1 MKLMSFWISSVGA
14 LAASGVLF
22 STAAQAQGQLTPPSI
37 SANGEITG
45 FTPTQ
50 GSMVKR
56 KISSS
61 ASGSPC
67 GGYLRKRGWNEGLNN
82 AGKPNE
88 FTVALGIAPVSE
100 EISSDGYVDSRYV
113 AFREAWIVA
122 NGAMAR
128 ALESKV
134 SSDASRVLKTR
145 SSQREEISPAEKAAS
160 LRKQAAGIET
170 GSENKSVGVEGTISK
185 GFRLLNAAIDKEL
198 KALGHDVDAEQKAL
212 NEKNAARKKE
222 LIAKAEAAEKEAKRI
237 TGRRDFKEIIK
248 AVAQERMKGIY
259 SAFTSENLSPNA
271 AAKTQIC
278 VALKYSP
285 RSERMADMMAA
296 RDFTNAPQLE
306 PDIPLVEQLPD
317 PSNPQGVFQLV
328 TMWGLNILFD
338 ENGQVNLVAF
348 GQAGY
353 RNGDEN
359 EELAAKETAK
369 LRAEGMIRLFINQ
382 TVAVQQAAKVGQ
394 TVKSFKD
401 AVSKTAL
408 NKETM
413 SRMEQK
419 AGFRPINGLK
429 QVIDWNGIH
438 PVTNGG
444 IAGSVVSWNA
454 SEAAGALVSK
464 ARQNKRVRDR
474 GGVGINRR
482 NDRSLQSAPTRKG
495 GLRGSTRSRDF

>member
-1 MKLMSFWISSVGA
+1 MRKRILIVSQEVFPYISDSDIAESVLDLAKIVKKNPDVEVRLMMPKYGCVNERRHQLHEVIR
-14 LAASGVLF
+14 LSGVNIVVNDIDQPLIVKVA
-22 STAAQAQGQLTPPSI
+22 SIPQARLQVYFIDNDEYFQ
-37 SANGEITG
+37 
-45 FTPTQ
+45 
-50 GSMVKR
+50 R
-56 KISSS
+56 K
-61 ASGSPC
+61 
-67 GGYLRKRGWNEGLNN
+67 LVVNEKNNTRKREL
-82 AGKPNE
+82 
-88 FTVALGIAPVSE
+88 
-100 EISSDGYVDSRYV
+100 
-113 AFREAWIVA
+113 
-122 NGAMAR
+122 MAR
-128 ALESKV
+128 A
-134 SSDASRVLKTR
+134 D
-145 SSQREEISPAEKAAS
+145 
-160 LRKQAAGIET
+160 
-170 GSENKSVGVEGTISK
+170 
-185 GFRLLNAAIDKEL
+185 
-198 KALGHDVDAEQKAL
+198 
-212 NEKNAARKKE
+212 
-222 LIAKAEAAEKEAKRI
+222 AAEREAKRI

-259 SAFTSENLSPNA
+259 SAFTSENLSPDP
-271 AAKTQIC
+271 AAKAQIC
-278 VALKYSP
+278 TVLKYSP

-317 PSNPQGVFQLV
+317 PGNPQGVFQLV

-474 GGVGINRR
+474 GGVGINRG

-495 GLRGSTRSRDF
+495 GLRGSTRSRDSPT